1 MNVVLLNP
9 PGSRLYV
16 RSYYCGATSKAGYL
30 FQPIDLLMLSG
41 RLAGE
46 FEIKVIDAIADRL
59 GADEAIKEI
68 SRFKADA
75 IVCMVSVV
83 SWDTDL
89 QFLDRLKKNDPRV
102 KIIANGDVFFED
114 PEKILAECGCIDAII
129 FDFISEDVIH
139 YLKNECEKV
148 SNMLYKKD
156 GRIVVRRGVLQA
168 AGTAFSMPIPR
179 HELFLNKNYRFPFA
193 KHHPFTT
200 VLTNF
205 GCPFK
210 CTFCIANTLGFRYRG
225 AEEVYK
231 EMLYITKLGIREVFF
246 EDMTFGLPK
255 HNTVRL
261 LELMISGKLNIG
273 WTCFSRVD
281 VVDRDMLALMKMAG
295 CHTIMFGV
303 ESASEDILRK
313 YKKECTKAMMKEAF
327 AVARDVGIKTV
338 GTFILGLPEDDRASV
353 LETIHFAKEID
364 CDYASFNIAVPRPG
378 TPLREAAVRD
388 GLIRKSNLVFD
399 HSGRSISTVSRNLS
413 KEELGRLRKRAIR
426 EFYFRPS
433 YILRHLARMRSL
445 SELMEHIREFIGLAR
460 NIT

>member
-1 MNVVLLNP
+1 MKIVLLNP
-9 PGSRLYV
+9 PGDKAYI
-16 RSYYCGATSKAGYL
+16 RSYYCGSTSKAGYL

-46 FEIKVIDAIADRL
+46 FEITVIDAIADRL
-59 GADEAIKEI
+59 GADEAIEEI

-75 IVCMVSVV
+75 VVCMVSVV

-89 QFLDRLKKNDPRV
+89 RFLVRLKKNDPRV

-114 PEKILAECGCIDAII
+114 PEKIFAECGCIDTII
-129 FDFISEDVIH
+129 FDFISEDIIH
-139 YLKNECEKV
+139 YLKDECGKA

-156 GRIVVRRGVLQA
+156 GRIVIRRSAPPA
-168 AGTAFSMPIPR
+168 AGTAFSIPIPR
-179 HELFLNKNYRFPFA
+179 HELFLNRNYRFPFA
-193 KHHPFTT
+193 KHSPFTT

-210 CTFCIANTLGFRYRG
+210 CTFCIANTLGFRYRP
-225 AEEVYK
+225 AEEVY
-231 EMLYITKLGIREVFF
+231 EELLYIIKLGIREVFF

-255 HNTVRL
+255 YNTVRL

-281 VVDRDMLALMKMAG
+281 VVDREMLALMKMAG

-313 YKKECTKAMMKEAF
+313 YQKGCTKARMKEIF
-327 AVARDVGIKTV
+327 AVSRDVGIKTV

-353 LETIHFAKEID
+353 LETIHFAREID

-378 TPLREAAVRD
+378 TPLREAAVRE
-388 GLIRKSNLVFD
+388 GLIRKSSLVFD
-399 HSGRSISTVSRNLS
+399 HSGGSISTISRNLS
-413 KEELGRLRKRAIR
+413 KEELSRLRKRAIR

-433 YILRHLARMRSL
+433 YILRHLTRMRSL
-445 SELMEHIREFIGLAR
+445 TEFMGHIREFVGLIR

>member
-46 FEIKVIDAIADRL
+46 FEITVIDAIADRL
-59 GADEAIKEI
+59 GADEAIEKI

-75 IVCMVSVV
+75 VVCMVSVV

-89 QFLDRLKKNDPRV
+89 QFLDRLKKNDPHV

-139 YLKNECEKV
+139 YLKNECEKA

-156 GRIVVRRGVLQA
+156 GRIVVRRSSLPA

-179 HELFLNKNYRFPFA
+179 HELFLNRNYRFPFA

-231 EMLYITKLGIREVFF
+231 ELLYITKLGIREVFF
-246 EDMTFGLPK
+246 EDMTFGLPE

-313 YKKECTKAMMKEAF
+313 YKKGCTKAKMKEAF
-327 AVARDVGIKTV
+327 AVSRDVGIKTV

-388 GLIRKSNLVFD
+388 GLIRKSSLVFD
-399 HSGRSISTVSRNLS
+399 HSGSSISTISRNLS

-433 YILRHLARMRSL
+433 YILRHLAKMRSL
-445 SELMEHIREFIGLAR
+445 SELMEHIREFIGLVR

>member
-1 MNVVLLNP
+1 MKIVLLNP
-9 PGSRLYV
+9 PGDKAYI
-16 RSYYCGATSKAGYL
+16 RSYYCGSTSKAGYL

-46 FEIKVIDAIADRL
+46 FEITVIDAIADRL
-59 GADEAIKEI
+59 DADEAIEEI

-75 IVCMVSVV
+75 VVCMVSVV

-89 QFLDRLKKNDPRV
+89 RFLSRLKKNDPRV

-114 PEKILAECGCIDAII
+114 PEKIFAECGCIDAII
-129 FDFISEDVIH
+129 FDFISEDIIH
-139 YLKNECEKV
+139 YLKDECGKA

-156 GRIVVRRGVLQA
+156 GRIVIRRSAPPA
-168 AGTAFSMPIPR
+168 AGTAFSIPIPR
-179 HELFLNKNYRFPFA
+179 HELFLNRNYRFPFA
-193 KHHPFTT
+193 KHSPFTT

-210 CTFCIANTLGFRYRG
+210 CTFCIANTLGFRYRP

-231 EMLYITKLGIREVFF
+231 ELLYIIKLGIREVFF

-261 LELMISGKLNIG
+261 LELMISGKLNIS

-281 VVDRDMLALMKMAG
+281 VVDREMLALMKMAG
-295 CHTIMFGV
+295 CHTIIFGV

-313 YKKECTKAMMKEAF
+313 YQKGCTKARMKEIF
-327 AVARDVGIKTV
+327 AISRDIGIKTV

-353 LETIHFAKEID
+353 LETIHFAREID

-378 TPLREAAVRD
+378 TPLREAAVRE
-388 GLIRKSNLVFD
+388 GLIRKSSLVFD
-399 HSGRSISTVSRNLS
+399 HSGGSVSTISRNLS
-413 KEELGRLRKRAIR
+413 KEELSRLRKRAIR

-433 YILRHLARMRSL
+433 YILRHLTRMRSL
-445 SELMEHIREFIGLAR
+445 TEFMGHIREFVGLIR

>member
-1 MNVVLLNP
+1 MKIVLLNP
-9 PGSRLYV
+9 PGDKAYI
-16 RSYYCGATSKAGYL
+16 RSYYCGSTSKAGYL

-46 FEIKVIDAIADRL
+46 FEITVIDAIADRL
-59 GADEAIKEI
+59 GADEAIEEI

-75 IVCMVSVV
+75 VVCMVSVV

-89 QFLDRLKKNDPRV
+89 RFLGRLKKNDPRV

-114 PEKILAECGCIDAII
+114 PEKIFAECGCIDAII
-129 FDFISEDVIH
+129 FDFISEDIIH
-139 YLKNECEKV
+139 YLKDECGKA

-156 GRIVVRRGVLQA
+156 GRIVIRRSAPPA
-168 AGTAFSMPIPR
+168 AGTAFSIPIPR
-179 HELFLNKNYRFPFA
+179 HELFLNRNYRFPFA
-193 KHHPFTT
+193 KHSPFTT

-210 CTFCIANTLGFRYRG
+210 CTFCIANTLGFRYRP
-225 AEEVYK
+225 AEEVY
-231 EMLYITKLGIREVFF
+231 EELLYIIKLGIREVFF

-255 HNTVRL
+255 YNTVRL

-281 VVDRDMLALMKMAG
+281 VVDREMLALMKMAG

-313 YKKECTKAMMKEAF
+313 YQKGCTKARMKEIF
-327 AVARDVGIKTV
+327 AVSRDVGIKTV

-353 LETIHFAKEID
+353 LETIHFAREID

-378 TPLREAAVRD
+378 TPLREAAVRE
-388 GLIRKSNLVFD
+388 GLIRKSSLVFD
-399 HSGRSISTVSRNLS
+399 HSGGSISTISRNLS
-413 KEELGRLRKRAIR
+413 KEELSRLRKRAIR

-433 YILRHLARMRSL
+433 YILRHLTRMRSL
-445 SELMEHIREFIGLAR
+445 TEFMGHIREFVGLIR